1 MKNKAIRD
9 YASAHGVRLWQIAAH
24 LVVNDGNFSRRLRF
38 ELSQTEQQELCS
50 IIDQISQETMHEKNA
65 ND

>member
-24 LVVNDGNFSRRLRF
+24 LGVNDGNFSLRLRF
-38 ELSQTEQQELCS
+38 EPQTEQQELCS

>member
-24 LVVNDGNFSRRLRF
+24 LGVN
-38 ELSQTEQQELCS
+38 EQQELCS